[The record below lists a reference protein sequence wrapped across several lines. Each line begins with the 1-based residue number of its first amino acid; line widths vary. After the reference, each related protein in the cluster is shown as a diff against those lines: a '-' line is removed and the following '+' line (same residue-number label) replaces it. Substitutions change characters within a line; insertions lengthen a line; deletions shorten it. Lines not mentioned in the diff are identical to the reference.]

1 MISKTIATMKNLFK
15 NLMLVAVA
23 AMGFTACEQVNDD
36 VNATN
41 ETFTVNIVGDF
52 ADDTRSGFVGS
63 ETNDG
68 KTFYKS
74 AWDGSETAVFSVDEA
89 TLVSATNTYTDG
101 GNKALF
107 APVFTTTGST
117 IYAFSPKY
125 VANKC
130 LGGVSGINTKYRD
143 VYVAI
148 PSEQTPEAV
157 SVDPAAHILAGEA
170 EFAETVDMSFSHVL
184 AYGKMTITNFDSD
197 IKKVVITTDNKPL
210 VGSSCYYY
218 YADNTDGKSKGDLA
232 NVSECSL
239 TINADNVVDNVFW
252 FGCAPADLTG
262 TTLKVKIYS
271 GEDTY
276 TRNVEISKTLKFQ
289 QGRVASFNISFA
301 GIEKDVVT
309 VDWVNNAYNLVK
321 SAAHLEVGDQVVIAA
336 AKSNYA
342 MGATRG
348 SNNSA
353 ISVVKNDNGTID
365 FDSEVLVL
373 TLYAGKKEGT
383 YAFKHSAGY
392 LYAASSSSNHLK
404 TEANLSDNSSFT
416 IEIDENGIAT
426 IKAQGSY
433 TRNWMRF
440 NSTNTPPIF
449 SCYGSGQADICIYK
463 MVGEYA
469 PEVPAIS
476 YTINNISIAYDAT
489 SGEAEVTATN
499 GDGWAFSATTDADW
513 VDELVY
519 ADSKI
524 SFVVDTNDSEE
535 SREATVTVKA
545 TKADYDDVIVTFTIT
560 QGAKPAGGTEQ
571 PGDGTPKFVKVTSAP
586 SDWSGTYLIV
596 YETGKVAFNGSL
608 TKLDAGQNRVSVTI
622 NNNEIEATQEM
633 LNISFTIEPNSNQY
647 TIKSASGY
655 YIGATSN
662 SNSLVSNT
670 STKYNNTIS
679 FTSANEI
686 TIKGS
691 GGAYLRYNA
700 NSGTSN
706 ERFRYYK
713 SSSYTSQKAIQLY
726 KLSE

>member
-1 MISKTIATMKNLFK
+1 MKNLFK

-23 AMGFTACEQVNDD
+23 AMGFTACEQVIDD
-36 VNATN
+36 VNASN
-41 ETFTVNIVGDF
+41 EKFTVNIVGDF

-74 AWDGSETAVFSVDEA
+74 AWDGNETAVFSLDEA
-89 TLVSATNTYTDG
+89 DLVSATNAYTDG

-125 VANKC
+125 VANEC

-184 AYGKMTITNFDSD
+184 AYGKMTITGFDND

-218 YADNTDGKSKGDLA
+218 YADNTYGNSKGDLA

-342 MGATRG
+342 MGASRG
-348 SNNSA
+348 NNYAA
-353 ISVVKNDNGTID
+353 IAVNKNDNGTID
-365 FDSEVLVL
+365 FDSDVLVL
-373 TLYAGKKEGT
+373 TLQAGKKDGT
-383 YAFKHSAGY
+383 YAFNYSDGY
-392 LYAASSSSNHLK
+392 LYAASSSSNNLK
-404 TEANLSDNSSFT
+404 AEKTLSDNSSFSVD
-416 IEIDENGIAT
+416 IDENGVAT
-426 IKAQGSY
+426 IKAQGSN

-440 NSTNTPPIF
+440 NSTNNPLIF

-469 PEVPAIS
+469 PKVPAIA
-476 YTINNISIAYDAT
+476 YTVTNISIAHDAT
-489 SGEAEVTATN
+489 EGAATITATN
-499 GDGWAFSATTDADW
+499 GDGWSFSASTDADW
-513 VDELVY
+513 VDELTY
-519 ADSKI
+519 ANSKI
-524 SFVVDTNDSEE
+524 SFVVDANETEE
-535 SREATVTVKA
+535 PRVATVTVTA
-545 TKADYDDVIVTFTIT
+545 TKEGYDDVVTTFTIT
-560 QGAKPAGGTEQ
+560 QGAKPGEG
-571 PGDGTPKFVKVTSAP
+571 GDGP
-586 SDWSGTYLIV
+586 TYTL
-596 YETGKVAFNGSL
+596 YEENFTTWTENG
-608 TKLDAGQNRVSVTI
+608 
-622 NNNEIEATQEM
+622 
-633 LNISFTIEPNSNQY
+633 
-647 TIKSASGY
+647 
-655 YIGATSN
+655 TSN
-662 SNSLVSNT
+662 SVNGTMEGNACTWSYVGASKQYWSNISSGSSLSFA
-670 STKYNNTIS
+670 IS
-679 FTSANEI
+679 LLKPGSADATYVLSE
-686 TIKGS
+686 TLS
-691 GGAYLRYNA
+691 GGIKNLKLTARSNNASTGVNIYVIDLATGATHKIGTLNTTSKKADFTGEYDLSGLNITGDYQIKIANKSTAAYCCI
-700 NSGTSN
+700 GG
-706 ERFRYYK
+706 
-713 SSSYTSQKAIQLY
+713 
-726 KLSE
+726 LSWNY

>member
-1 MISKTIATMKNLFK
+1 MKNLFK

-23 AMGFTACEQVNDD
+23 AMGFTACEQVIDD
-36 VNATN
+36 VNASN
-41 ETFTVNIVGDF
+41 EKFTVNIVGEF

-74 AWDGSETAVFSVDEA
+74 AWDGSETAVFSLDEA
-89 TLVSATNTYTDG
+89 DLVSATNAYTDG

-107 APVFTTTGST
+107 APEFEKTGST

-130 LGGVSGINTKYRD
+130 LGGISGINTKYRD

-184 AYGKMTITNFDSD
+184 AYGKMTITHFDND

-276 TRNVEISKTLKFQ
+276 TRNVEISKTLNFQ

-342 MGATRG
+342 MGASRG
-348 SNNSA
+348 NNYAA
-353 ISVVKNDNGTID
+353 IAVNKNDNGTID
-365 FDSEVLVL
+365 FDSDVLVL
-373 TLYAGKKEGT
+373 TLQAGKKDGT
-383 YAFKHSAGY
+383 YAFKYSDGY
-392 LYAASSSSNHLK
+392 LYAASTSSNNLK
-404 TEANLSDNSSFT
+404 AEKTLSDNSSFSVD
-416 IEIDENGIAT
+416 IDENGVAT
-426 IKAQGSY
+426 IKAQGSN

-440 NSTNTPPIF
+440 NSTNNPLIF

-463 MVGEYA
+463 MVGEYT
-469 PEVPAIS
+469 PKVPAIA
-476 YTINNISIAYDAT
+476 YTVTNISIAHDAT
-489 SGEAEVTATN
+489 EGAATITATN
-499 GDGWAFSATTDADW
+499 GDGWSFSASTDADW
-513 VDELVY
+513 VDELTY
-519 ADSKI
+519 ANSKI
-524 SFVVDTNDSEE
+524 SFVVDANETEE
-535 SREATVTVKA
+535 PRVATVTVTA
-545 TKADYDDVIVTFTIT
+545 TKEGYDDVVTTFTIT
-560 QGAKPAGGTEQ
+560 QGAKPGEG
-571 PGDGTPKFVKVTSAP
+571 GDGP
-586 SDWSGTYLIV
+586 TYTL
-596 YETGKVAFNGSL
+596 YEENFTTWTENG
-608 TKLDAGQNRVSVTI
+608 
-622 NNNEIEATQEM
+622 
-633 LNISFTIEPNSNQY
+633 
-647 TIKSASGY
+647 
-655 YIGATSN
+655 TSN
-662 SNSLVSNT
+662 SVNGTKEGNACTWSYVGASKQYWSNISSGSSLSFA
-670 STKYNNTIS
+670 IS
-679 FTSANEI
+679 LLKPGSADATYVLSE
-686 TIKGS
+686 TLS
-691 GGAYLRYNA
+691 GGIKNLKLTARSNNA
-700 NSGTSN
+700 NTGVNIYVIDLATGATHKIATLNTTS
-706 ERFRYYK
+706 K
-713 SSSYTSQKAIQLY
+713 KADFTGEY
-726 KLSE
+726 DLSELNITGDYQIKIANKSTAAYCCIGGLSWNY